1 MGNETDL
8 HGSDVGAVLQKIRA
22 EATSAIMLDEEP
34 DVDLF
39 EILTRRIVV
48 PSPDADAAEQAMAD
62 IKKLVGERAGH

>member
-1 MGNETDL
+1 MDNEINS
-8 HGSDVGAVLQKIRA
+8 HGSDVSAVLQKIQV

-48 PSPDADAAEQAMAD
+48 PSPDADAIEQAMAD
-62 IKKLVGERAGH
+62 IKKLVNERAGH